1 MLLNNEYYRNLLDQY
16 KNIETV
22 GCEINDQISLLSLQM
37 IIDRCRKRKDIH
49 INIQNNEE
57 FLNSLGRIVFTQL
70 ANEIFCNAADF
81 PELKIGD
88 KVKSK
93 KVIHVGKPKPL
104 YLDFSIKGIRNKK
117 YELWNEKHS
126 VTIQK
131 SFSEIVGNYIP
142 VSQNAQND
150 TLAKFILF
158 FDQLNGKPIHD
169 FNPTYFERK
178 SVFIANKNYYDS
190 LLIKNKIPITYFP
203 NSREDTALKP
213 VKSIAAL
220 PDSMMYVVPRYKIC
234 YDELL
239 QKGKRIDTIVV
250 FDTEIREVERIIND
264 KIKYAFNLVIIT
276 NEAEAKKFSSIPRW
290 DWYKEE
296 VEIINSI

>member
-1 MLLNNEYYRNLLDQY
+1 MLLNKEYYKNLLEQY
-16 KNIETV
+16 KNIEIV
-22 GCEINDQISLLSLQM
+22 GGELNDRAALLSLQM
-37 IIDRCRKRKDIH
+37 IIDRCRKREDIH
-49 INIQNNEE
+49 INVQNNEK
-57 FLNSLGRIVFTQL
+57 FLNSIGQMLFTQL

-93 KVIHVGKPKPL
+93 RIMHVGKPKPM
-104 YLDFSIKGIRNKK
+104 YLDFSIKGIRNNK

-126 VTIQK
+126 VTMER

-158 FDQLNGKPIHD
+158 FDKLNGKPIHD

-178 SVFIANKNYYDS
+178 SVFIAGKNYYDS
-190 LLIKNKIPITYFP
+190 LYVKNKIPITYIS
-203 NSREDTALKP
+203 NSRDDAILKP
-213 VKSIAAL
+213 LKSIPAL
-220 PDSMMYVVPRYKIC
+220 PDSMMYIMPKYRIC

-264 KIKYAFNLVIIT
+264 KVKYRFNLVVLT
-276 NEAEAKKFSSIPRW
+276 NEAEAKKFTNVPRW

-296 VEIINSI
+296 FEIINAL

>member
-1 MLLNNEYYRNLLDQY
+1 MLLNKEYYQNLLVQY
-16 KNIETV
+16 ENIETV
-22 GCEINDQISLLSLQM
+22 SCELNDRISLLSLQM
-37 IIDRCRKRKDIH
+37 IIERCRKRMDIH
-49 INIQNNEE
+49 IHIQNNEK
-57 FLNSLGRIVFTQL
+57 FLFSLGRILFTQL

-81 PELKIGD
+81 PELKVGD

-93 KVIHVGKPKPL
+93 KVMHVGKPKPL
-104 YLDFSIKGIRNKK
+104 YLDFSIRGIRNNK

-126 VTIQK
+126 VTMQK

-158 FDQLNGKPIHD
+158 FDKLNGKSIHD

-190 LLIKNKIPITYFP
+190 LHIKNKIPITYFP
-203 NSREDTALKP
+203 NSRDDANLKP
-213 VKSIAAL
+213 VKSIPAL
-220 PDSMMYVVPRYKIC
+220 PDSMMYVVPKYKIC

-264 KIKYAFNLVIIT
+264 KIKYQFNLVVLT
-276 NEAEAKKFSSIPRW
+276 SEAEAKKFSGVPRW

-296 VEIINSI
+296 LEIINSI